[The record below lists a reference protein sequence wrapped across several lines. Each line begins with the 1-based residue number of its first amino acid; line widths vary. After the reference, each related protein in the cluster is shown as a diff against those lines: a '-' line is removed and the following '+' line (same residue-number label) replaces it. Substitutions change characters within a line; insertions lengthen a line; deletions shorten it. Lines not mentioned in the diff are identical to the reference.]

1 MNTLVNFRNLNKLT
15 QKQMAERLGIT
26 LTLYSKI
33 ELGLRNPSYNFLVKF
48 KQAFKEADEAL
59 YHSKRN
65 GRSQFTIKYQS

>member
-33 ELGLRNPSYNFLVKF
+33 ELGLRNPTF
-48 KQAFKEADEAL
+48 
-59 YHSKRN
+59 
-65 GRSQFTIKYQS
+65 

>member
-48 KQAFKEADEAL
+48 KRAFKEADVD
-59 YHSKRN
+59 SIFFN
-65 GRSQFTIKYQS
+65 

>member
-15 QKQMAERLGIT
+15 QKQMAARLGIT

-48 KQAFKEADEAL
+48 KQAFKEADVDSIFFGIKNHTIYVL
-59 YHSKRN
+59 Y
-65 GRSQFTIKYQS
+65 

>member
-33 ELGLRNPSYNFLVKF
+33 ELGLRNPSYNFLVMF
-48 KQAFKEADEAL
+48 KQAFKEADVD
-59 YHSKRN
+59 SIFFN
-65 GRSQFTIKYQS
+65 

>member
-48 KQAFKEADEAL
+48 KQAFKEADVD
-59 YHSKRN
+59 SIFFN
-65 GRSQFTIKYQS
+65 

>member
-48 KQAFKEADEAL
+48 KQAFNEADVD
-59 YHSKRN
+59 SIFFN
-65 GRSQFTIKYQS
+65 

>member
-33 ELGLRNPSYNFLVKF
+33 ELGLMNTSYNFLVKF
-48 KQAFKEADEAL
+48 KQAFKEADVD
-59 YHSKRN
+59 SIFFN
-65 GRSQFTIKYQS
+65 

>member
-48 KQAFKEADEAL
+48 IQAFIEADVD
-59 YHSKRN
+59 SIFFN
-65 GRSQFTIKYQS
+65 

>member
-1 MNTLVNFRNLNKLT
+1 MNTLVNFRNINKLT

-48 KQAFKEADEAL
+48 KQADVDSIFF
-59 YHSKRN
+59 N
-65 GRSQFTIKYQS
+65 